1 MQNSPAPN
9 MMLQRLRRL
18 LRAVPWLGGQLS
30 GAGDKRSSSA
40 GIPRCGGYNEL
51 FVMSRQDNISSPG

>member
-1 MQNSPAPN
+1 MQNSPIPN

-18 LRAVPWLGGQLS
+18 LRTARGGQLS
-30 GAGDKRSSSA
+30 GAGEKRSSSA

>member
-1 MQNSPAPN
+1 MQNSPTPK

-18 LRAVPWLGGQLS
+18 LRAVHGGQLA

-40 GIPRCGGYNEL
+40 RIPRCGGYNEL